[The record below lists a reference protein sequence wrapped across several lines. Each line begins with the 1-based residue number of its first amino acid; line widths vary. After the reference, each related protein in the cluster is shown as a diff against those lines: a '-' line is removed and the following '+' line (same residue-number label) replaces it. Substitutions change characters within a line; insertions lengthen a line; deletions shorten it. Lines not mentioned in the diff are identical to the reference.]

1 MTHDK
6 EGEKVAGESTLGT
19 NSDDLFRTFSSKE
32 LHFERPEY
40 TWYYRLTV
48 TISFAEFL
56 FSDLRGIAL

>member
-1 MTHDK
+1 MTHEK

-32 LHFERPEY
+32 LHFELPEY
-40 TWYYRLTV
+40 TWYNRLTV